1 MFILSEGDFRTL
13 LVAHEQELLELRA
26 MSHDYQS
33 VKNSRDR
40 AQREVQRLRGV
51 VNTQER
57 QVSHYTVY
65 TDTIF
70 TS

>member
-1 MFILSEGDFRTL
+1 
-13 LVAHEQELLELRA
+13 

-51 VNTQER
+51 VNTQVRSSE
-57 QVSHYTVY
+57 SLIHCKHIMIASSSG
-65 TDTIF
+65 D
-70 TS
+70 SA